1 MKIAPSLITVNL
13 MLIRDTL
20 DQRMVAYSDN
30 DDFISQVNSLIE
42 STKSL
47 VNSVNIE
54 IASDSDC
61 PVEDREDWLTM
72 QKATNILLNSYQTQL
87 ADFERDWKAHKL
99 ARERDYRSAHR

>member
-13 MLIRDTL
+13 MLIRDCLSRKTIF
-20 DQRMVAYSDN
+20 YSGNDN
-30 DDFISQVNSLIE
+30 FISQVNSLID

-61 PVEDREDWLTM
+61 PVEDWLTM
-72 QKATNILLNSYQTQL
+72 QKATYILLDVYQTEL
-87 ADFERDWKAHKL
+87 NDFERDWKAHYL
-99 ARERDYRSAHR
+99 GREKDYKSGYR